1 MITLKSKGNAVF
13 PSSSNEP
20 APKAGSCI
28 FKLNNSMWLKAYIP
42 DADLSVDRNPFHVK
56 ICYAYKADMQKT

>member
-1 MITLKSKGNAVF
+1 
-13 PSSSNEP
+13 
-20 APKAGSCI
+20 
-28 FKLNNSMWLKAYIP
+28 MWLKAYIP